1 MSILQRKSSSVHST
15 YIRKISDLPIQGIP
29 VKLLLKTHKYFCNND
44 KCDSKTFSEHFDFVE
59 PKAVRTKRLDEY
71 INKIGLRDNSMDTVR
86 TLEETGIA
94 VSSSTVLRIVKKTK
108 IEEIYNVKNIG
119 IDDFSLKK
127 REIYNS
133 IIVDNDTHKKLEV
146 VKSREQDDVVE
157 VLKLFKNVETV
168 TRDFSI
174 TYKNSINEALP
185 NAKQIVDRFHIFKN
199 LTDDLCAYLKR
210 TVSDKIKLIKDV
222 TDVNAKD
229 ILTKRQQDKIDT
241 ANRKWETIQEAKKL
255 IAEGNTKTFVAD
267 KLKITR
273 MTLNTYLKLEAPP
286 IKDSNCI
293 IDNYIPLIKKMII
306 EKKKTEEIYE
316 AMKKAGYK
324 GKMTVLNMHMKSIKQ
339 EVKTNT
345 TYLKRSKIKMLFF
358 YDIEKIKN
366 VDLKQNIEYYLNQNK
381 DLSNIIDLKKEFKE
395 VIFGKNPIQLDVWL
409 NKAKEI
415 NVDELNSF
423 INLIESDIDA
433 VKNAIIYN
441 YSNGI
446 TEGFN
451 NKTKVI
457 KRQMYGRC
465 SQELLRLKILA

>member
-1 MSILQRKSSSVHST
+1 M
-15 YIRKISDLPIQGIP
+15 
-29 VKLLLKTHKYFCNND
+29 
-44 KCDSKTFSEHFDFVE
+44 
-59 PKAVRTKRLDEY
+59 
-71 INKIGLRDNSMDTVR
+71 
-86 TLEETGIA
+86 
-94 VSSSTVLRIVKKTK
+94 
-108 IEEIYNVKNIG
+108 
-119 IDDFSLKK
+119 
-127 REIYNS
+127 
-133 IIVDNDTHKKLEV
+133 
-146 VKSREQDDVVE
+146 
-157 VLKLFKNVETV
+157 
-168 TRDFSI
+168 
-174 TYKNSINEALP
+174 P